1 MNIITSNFFLAVSRV
16 KLVDEPNIAFSLV
29 NEGKINSW
37 IPDYIIKPLKK
48 KKKKAISVFTP
59 IKYQL
64 YSISVTLSVSY
75 FPVKS
80 S

>member
-37 IPDYIIKPLKK
+37 IPDYIIKPFKK
-48 KKKKAISVFTP
+48 KKKKKGTGM
-59 IKYQL
+59 
-64 YSISVTLSVSY
+64 VTSCNKQTAPQADQDSFRRSL
-75 FPVKS
+75 
-80 S
+80 

>member
-37 IPDYIIKPLKK
+37 IPDYIIKPFKK
-48 KKKKAISVFTP
+48 KKKKGNIRVYANKISALF
-59 IKYQL
+59 
-64 YSISVTLSVSY
+64 Y
-75 FPVKS
+75 FCHTKCVLFPC
-80 S
+80 

>member
-37 IPDYIIKPLKK
+37 IPDYIIKPFK